1 MENLHHTLWIVEFVN
16 RLLGPFVASLRGIP
30 YAPGMEVIPDYLV
43 MCGLILV
50 LVTVFS
56 LLVRSTFSVDNPNR
70 LQIVLEDIVNF
81 LTGLLKE
88 HIGPKGP
95 QFLPVVGAIFIFIF
109 LANMIG
115 KIPGLMSPTANIN
128 VTLGCALT
136 VWVYYHLQGFKAQ
149 GPVAY
154 VKHFIIP
161 PGVPLFVAPIMAPIE
176 LISHASRVMSLSL
189 RLFGNIYGEEL
200 VILIMA
206 SIVPFLVPL
215 PMMFLGVIT
224 GSLQAYIFAL
234 LTIIYLAGAVHVE
247 QGHDDA
253 HHDDHHAHGDSPAH
267 AHAAA

>member
-1 MENLHHTLWIVEFVN
+1 V
-16 RLLGPFVASLRGIP
+16 
-30 YAPGMEVIPDYLV
+30 
-43 MCGLILV
+43 
-50 LVTVFS
+50 
-56 LLVRSTFSVDNPNR
+56 
-70 LQIVLEDIVNF
+70 
-81 LTGLLKE
+81 GLLKDN
-88 HIGPKGP
+88 IGPAGP
-95 QFLPVVGAIFIFIF
+95 KFLPLVGSIFIFIF
-109 LANMIG
+109 TANAIG

-136 VWVYYHLQGFKAQ
+136 VWVYYHLQGIKAQ
-149 GPVAY
+149 GVVAY

-189 RLFGNIYGEEL
+189 RLFGNVYGEEL
-200 VILIMA
+200 VVLIMA

-224 GSLQAYIFAL
+224 GSLQAYIFTL

-247 QGHDDA
+247 HGHDEA
-253 HHDDHHAHGDSPAH
+253 HHDDHHAHGDSPAP